1 MKNNE
6 GKDPFEALFRERFN
20 DFESNPS
27 ETAWQNIS
35 AAIKP
40 EKQFRVPFWF
50 WSAAI
55 LAGLILAL
63 LGWQNAKEDNNVIA
77 IQQKQ
82 SQIKEES
89 KQVFSNKEIPK
100 NIATKKAVVLQSVDN
115 QNIETNILKLTDAK
129 NSNINSLTISKLPI
143 LNDKIASKATDK
155 SSKNSLLNLV
165 ENEVVKSVENNGVL
179 NPPTKND
186 LSFVENSVAKAE
198 NISPSIS
205 EQLSI
210 SENQLL
216 ASVSVQVAMLKCKPF
231 SSKTD
236 MQMPAIVFENAV
248 TPKVVID
255 KAGEF
260 KRKPMIYI
268 SATPMYNYYN
278 VRPLTNDNQ
287 LIQSVKLNNKDRL
300 GLNFQLGARWLITQ
314 KLSVKTYFNY
324 TRLNENLNYQAQSV
338 DPISYNTQIVD
349 NNSIN
354 VTPVYQVKNL
364 SSATTWHMLGGG
376 LEVQYQVFQ
385 IKNTKHFVGLSRD
398 LNLILPA
405 DGTKGLNGFVNL
417 SYGITQKIGEGLV
430 LSVEPTLNYSL
441 RSQSDQ
447 HGLLNLQ
454 PYSMGLKF
462 GLGFALK

>member
-6 GKDPFEALFRERFN
+6 RKDPFEALFRERFN
-20 DFESNPS
+20 DFESSPS

-40 EKQFRVPFWF
+40 EKQFRIPFWF

-63 LGWQNAKEDNNVIA
+63 LGWQNAKEDNNGIA
-77 IQQKQ
+77 IQQNQ
-82 SQIKEES
+82 SQIKKES
-89 KQVFSNKEIPK
+89 KQALGNIEIPN
-100 NIATKKAVVLQSVDN
+100 NIENKKAVVS
-115 QNIETNILKLTDAK
+115 QNLESNILKLSNDEK
-129 NSNINSLTISKLPI
+129 SNINTLPVKKL
-143 LNDKIASKATDK
+143 LNLSDKIASKTIDK
-155 SSKNSLLNLV
+155 LPKNSSLKLV
-165 ENEVVKSVENNGVL
+165 EEEVIKFVENNGVL

-198 NISPSIS
+198 KISPSIS
-205 EQLSI
+205 EQLSTPA
-210 SENQLL
+210 NQPL
-216 ASVSVQVAMLKCKPF
+216 VSTTVQVAMLKGKPF

-260 KRKPMIYI
+260 KRKPTIYI
-268 SATPMYNYYN
+268 SAMPMYNYYN

-287 LIQSVKLNNKDRL
+287 LVQNVKLNNKDRL
-300 GLNFQLGARWLITQ
+300 GLNFQLGARWPITQ

-338 DPISYNTQIVD
+338 DPISYKTQIVD

-376 LEVQYQVFQ
+376 LEVQYQIFQ
-385 IKNTKHFVGLSRD
+385 VKNTKHFVSLSRD
-398 LNLILPA
+398 LNSILPA

-417 SYGITQKIGEGLV
+417 SYGITQKIGGGLV
-430 LSVEPTLNYSL
+430 LSIEPTLNYSL